1 MPARKA
7 RPKSKRR
14 DIKDRVVQA
23 RIPEDLDAELRDR
36 AGRLGISVS
45 TIVRNVLMNTFDLV
59 EGVVHDSAEIAR
71 AFQGRRAAVD
81 ESPRARANSAA
92 SPGADAPIGWQE
104 LVLNVN
110 GVCEHCNTILSKGKR
125 AAVGIPVGDRPRLS
139 CLDCLAS
146 LGAADPEMAGD
157 SSDEG

>member
-7 RPKSKRR
+7 GPKSKRR

-59 EGVVHDSAEIAR
+59 EGVVNDSAEIAR

-92 SPGADAPIGWQE
+92 SPGADAPIAWQE
-104 LVLNVN
+104 HVL
-110 GVCEHCNTILSKGKR
+110 
-125 AAVGIPVGDRPRLS
+125 
-139 CLDCLAS
+139 
-146 LGAADPEMAGD
+146 
-157 SSDEG
+157 